1 MRLEWWLKLTFVGL
15 VLFLAPPAGATP
27 LAWYFSAEVAS
38 ASGPAAD
45 LDALEAAG
53 IVPGAR
59 FGGFLVFESSTP
71 DGDPDP
77 LFGRYL
83 GAPTGFRAEF
93 DALVVDFDAGGSEQI
108 FVDVTGGGL
117 PDVYA
122 ALLDAAEST
131 ASFSSLLVSLELVDS
146 SGSALANDSLPLVP
160 PLLTAL
166 DPYSAAQ
173 ATSLGFTT
181 RIQLL
186 FGESTR
192 VDAALTRLV
201 PEPGSLLLLATG
213 LALARL
219 SARRVGR

>member
-1 MRLEWWLKLTFVGL
+1 LLAVTGL
-15 VLFLAPPAGATP
+15 ALALAFAQPARAIP

-38 ASGPAAD
+38 ASGSAAD

-53 IVPGAR
+53 VVPGAR

-93 DALVVDFDAGGSEQI
+93 DALIVDFMAGGSEQV
-108 FVDVTGGGL
+108 FVDVPGGSL

-122 ALLDAAEST
+122 ALLAT
-131 ASFSSLLVSLELVDS
+131 ASPASLPSLLVSLELVDS
-146 SGSALANDSLPLVP
+146 SGLAFATDALPLVP
-160 PLLTAL
+160 PLLAAL

-181 RIQLL
+181 RLQLL

-201 PEPGSLLLLATG
+201 PEPGSLVLLAAGVG
-213 LALARL
+213 LARW
-219 SARRVGR
+219 SRRRASC